1 MASADICEYE
11 FAPFTKVQQTKS
23 RMTGMITP
31 LLPKESVEKPMLLET
46 EFAPGMHLFIGA
58 TGQLS
63 TERPGNGG
71 FRIWKYDSKDDAAA
85 EAVALAQGM
94 EVKHMAYNTGCAG
107 AKVVCNIGST
117 PVADLDKQALL
128 DKLNDVLVSLD
139 GRMFTGCDLNSTLDD
154 MEYLSRKSP
163 YILAA
168 IGNDTVDPNHAT
180 AHGVVGGVIAVLRP
194 DLAKNDDG
202 EFCIFNKGNVDESKS
217 RAISTLLEGKTC
229 LVHGTGAV
237 GSVVASELAAMG
249 ATVYTIDSVAAKAE
263 IAGCKNITGKPE
275 AEAWWTL
282 KVDAIV
288 PCSASGLINDK
299 MVAAMNTP
307 AIVGASNLPFD
318 TAATQRGAESKG
330 GLAGPITFIP
340 EGVTSAGA
348 VIVDSVEQ
356 YDPTVFAE
364 AKPDEL
370 YSFCRQAVFS
380 KTASLAS
387 LVSAGKNTTAAMEMP
402 TLLAQTAANST
413 EPIGLGF
420 REWKDAKATH
430 PATASMSRKALSSFP
445 GVQTR
450 TMGQVGQHARAMS
463 SRVSGKRSMSTLGR
477 RAMSTSAAS
486 QSADVAICGG
496 GIMGLNIAY
505 HLKSRDPG
513 MRVVVLEK
521 APALGHGSSGWSTG
535 FMRAFYSV
543 DDTMRLALDGI
554 RAYKNWG
561 EYTGIK
567 NPRAYFTETGA
578 LWMLGKTK
586 CDNEAMQKR
595 LTQFGV
601 KSDVLDAE
609 GLRAKFPTMNTDPYP
624 EYNFDTGEIVEKDW
638 GENSALFEHGCG
650 HLDSSSCLEDMLE
663 ACQREGVEVHFNTG
677 VDSVLAEGGKATG
690 VKLMDGRTISAG
702 AVVNCMGP
710 WFQNLNKT
718 VGVTTTTTMLATR
731 IQVGHVNIETEDLLS
746 LPFTA
751 DHYGASG
758 VYFMPRRAN
767 KQLVFGSIDHRFESE
782 VVENPDDFPT
792 HLDKDVE
799 QDYLSCLL
807 HRLPTLPTSG
817 KVIGFSHMY
826 TVNQEDVHPV
836 IGESSQVKGFFLCNG
851 FSGHGFKLSPAVGSM
866 VAQQITGVKAG
877 AATRIAQWETSVP
890 LGFLAADRQA
900 LNLKVKTHFA

>member
-1 MASADICEYE
+1 MASAVEDYAFE
-11 FAPFTKVQQTKS
+11 PFTKAQQTNS

-31 LLPKESVEKPMLLET
+31 LLPKAMTDSPMLLET

-58 TGQLS
+58 TGRLS
-63 TERPGNGG
+63 ADRPGNGG

-94 EVKHMAYNTGCAG
+94 EVKHMAYNTGCSG

-139 GRMFTGCDLNSTLDD
+139 GAMYTGCDLNSTLED

-194 DLAKNDDG
+194 DLASNDDG
-202 EFCIFNKGNVDESKS
+202 EFCIFNKGNQDEVKS
-217 RAISTLLEGKTC
+217 RTISTLLDGKTC
-229 LVHGTGAV
+229 LVHGSGAV
-237 GSVVASELAAMG
+237 GSVVASELSAMG
-249 ATVYTIDSVAAKAE
+249 ATVYTIDSVAAKAD

-275 AEAWWTL
+275 AEFWWKL

-288 PCSASGLINDK
+288 PCSASGLMTPS
-299 MVAAMNTP
+299 MVKEMNTS

-318 TAATQRGAESKG
+318 TAATQKLAEMSG
-330 GLAGPITFIP
+330 GLAGPIIFIP

-370 YSFCRQAVFS
+370 YAFCRQAVFS

-387 LVSAGKNTTAAMEMP
+387 LVSMGKETTAAMEMP
-402 TLLAQTAANST
+402 TLLANTAAKSQG
-413 EPIGLGF
+413 PIGLGF
-420 REWKDAKATH
+420 REWKDEKA
-430 PATASMSRKALSSFP
+430 PAPVTAQVSRMALASF
-445 GVQTR
+445 GGAR
-450 TMGQVGQHARAMS
+450 TTTSATMNARAMS
-463 SRVSGKRSMSTLGR
+463 TSAAGSKRAFSTGAPAR
-477 RAMSTSAAS
+477 RAMSTSAA
-486 QSADVAICGG
+486 QTADVAICGA

-513 MRVVVLEK
+513 MRVVVMDK

-561 EYTGIK
+561 DYTGIK
-567 NPRAYFTETGA
+567 QPRAYLTETGA

-586 CDNEAMQKR
+586 ADNLAMKER
-595 LTQFGV
+595 LTKFGV
-601 KSDVLDAE
+601 KSDVLDE
-609 GLRAKFPTMNTDPYP
+609 QGLREKFPTMNTDPYP
-624 EYNFDTGEIVEKDW
+624 EYNHDTGDIIEKDW
-638 GENSALFEHGCG
+638 GPNSALYEWGCG

-677 VDSVLAEGGKATG
+677 VESVLQEGGKATG
-690 VKLMDGRTISAG
+690 VKLMDGRIINAG

-710 WFQNLNKT
+710 WFNNLNKT
-718 VGVTTTTTMLATR
+718 VGITTSTTMLPTR

-746 LPFTA
+746 MPFTA
-751 DHYGASG
+751 DAYGASG

-836 IGESSQVKGFFLCNG
+836 IGEASLKGLFLCNG

-866 VAQQITGVKAG
+866 VAQQITGVKAASG
-877 AATRIAQWETSVP
+877 TRIAEWETSVP
-890 LGFLAADRQA
+890 LGFLAADRKA
-900 LNLKVKTHFA
+900 LSMKVKTHFA